1 MLLVLRIVMSKQQP
15 SLFRAGQLA
24 ESRSFIE
31 GFRGAWFRCEIKEV
45 ASGKGRIRCQ
55 VRYYDYDDDGLEWLD
70 LYQTPQSSEGSKKA
84 KRELMLRPQFPPI
97 YHESELPHMSAS
109 SDVAIVVDGG
119 WSVGNIVDWWKD
131 GCYWCG
137 TITEILGDETV
148 QVKLPDQPV
157 GEGMSCVASFK
168 DLRPSL
174 NWRPDSGWT
183 FPESKNDHSH
193 ARLIQPA
200 KQALLPKSPDDMVL
214 EGNSNP
220 KATPRSLLD
229 VSDSI
234 SSHTSAN
241 SLPLLNKLM
250 HSKRYPKLDKDR
262 AQAHGES
269 MEMDPRDSA
278 IRKPS
283 CSDSVSSTYFNGAST
298 EVPVV
303 SSAKKQDPENISA
316 KRPRVN
322 EPIPLNS
329 TYCDNIESTIMDLE
343 ELVCRVKW
351 LKQLLKYGSL
361 STSMDNKWEFLEY
374 PAVSEPN

>member
-1 MLLVLRIVMSKQQP
+1 MSKQLS
-15 SLFRAGQLA
+15 SLCQAGQLA
-24 ESRSFIE
+24 ESRSLIE

-45 ASGKGRIRCQ
+45 VTGKWRIRCH
-55 VRYYDYDDDGLEWLD
+55 VRYYDYDDDDLEWLD
-70 LYQTPQSSEGSKKA
+70 LYQIPRSINGSKKA

-97 YHESELPHMSAS
+97 YHESELPHINAS

-119 WSVGNIVDWWKD
+119 WSVGDMVDWLKD

-137 TITEILGDETV
+137 TITEILDDDTV
-148 QVKLPDQPV
+148 QVKFPDPPV
-157 GEGMSCVASFK
+157 GEGMICDASFK
-168 DLRPSL
+168 DLRPTL
-174 NWRPDSGWT
+174 KWRPDSGWT
-183 FPESKNDHSH
+183 FPDSTSGHSH

-200 KQALLPKSPDDMVL
+200 KQALLQKSLDDVVL
-214 EGNSNP
+214 EGNPNP

-234 SSHTSAN
+234 SSHTSAS

-250 HSKRYPKLDKDR
+250 RSKCSPKPGEDISGKDR
-262 AQAHGES
+262 ARVHGES

-278 IRKPS
+278 TRKPS
-283 CSDSVSSTYFNGAST
+283 CSDSVSSAYINGALT
-298 EVPVV
+298 EAPVV
-303 SSAKKQDPENISA
+303 SSAKKQDAENISA
-316 KRPRVN
+316 KRLRVN

-329 TYCDNIESTIMDLE
+329 TYCDSTESTIMDLE

-351 LKQLLKYGSL
+351 LKQILKYGSL